1 MSCFIVFTASHAWND
16 ALDHNYAIAIQFQL
30 LNVGQLHNCTSKVSN
45 YQSIIQLIHQIML
58 PAVHP
63 SSQAPLASVVLWPYP
78 CMCWLQYIYISDIWG
93 LRTHFCCQRI
103 HIAHPC
109 CLVMVCWF
117 WLQLRCRFPSGTCS
131 TSMFLVSFWDLE
143 VPPICANQQIV
154 LRVEFC
160 VVCSCHY

>member
-1 MSCFIVFTASHAWND
+1 MLA
-16 ALDHNYAIAIQFQL
+16 NYIIAPQKFQII
-30 LNVGQLHNCTSKVSN
+30 NQLSN
-45 YQSIIQLIHQIML
+45 YHYFYKYYRPKSGSWWEELALTITQIML

-131 TSMFLVSFWDLE
+131 TSMFLVSFWELE